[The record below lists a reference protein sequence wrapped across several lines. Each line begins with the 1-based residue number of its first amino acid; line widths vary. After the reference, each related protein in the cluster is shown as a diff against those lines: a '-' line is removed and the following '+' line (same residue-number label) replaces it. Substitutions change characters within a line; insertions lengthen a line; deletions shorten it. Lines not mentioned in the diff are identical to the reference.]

1 MDKITLFLCNTHIRW
16 WPFQAHFREN
26 FDSLKITN
34 YPGLIPFFQPG
45 KLFRGQKCLS
55 TNFRAKKNFFSNFFF
70 FEKTFFS
77 KFLQIFWDFFLEN
90 SDAHECAQK
99 CLAPKNTQINAPLNF
114 PGAPWRIFG
123 APENLTKISKISQ
136 QILSASFEFLGSRN

>member
-1 MDKITLFLCNTHIRW
+1 MFFKHFANFL
-16 WPFQAHFREN
+16 
-26 FDSLKITN
+26 
-34 YPGLIPFFQPG
+34 
-45 KLFRGQKCLS
+45 
-55 TNFRAKKNFFSNFFF
+55 
-70 FEKTFFS
+70 
-77 KFLQIFWDFFLEN
+77 IFFFLEN

-123 APENLTKISKISQ
+123 ALENLTKISKISQ

>member
-1 MDKITLFLCNTHIRW
+1 MSVYQFS
-16 WPFQAHFREN
+16 REKK
-26 FDSLKITN
+26 F
-34 YPGLIPFFQPG
+34 FFQ
-45 KLFRGQKCLS
+45 KI
-55 TNFRAKKNFFSNFFF
+55 
-70 FEKTFFS
+70 FFS
-77 KFLQIFWDFFLEN
+77 KKKIPKSLQFFLDFFLEN
-90 SDAHECAQK
+90 FDAHECAQK